1 MSYDR
6 VSTVNYDSSWLHI
19 QINCN
24 CRYYRQPIRV
34 DEIGNNF
41 TMIIKCSDGVVCVGP
56 SERAAEL
63 AGEARRAGI
72 SSLVTMRRNSGSSA
86 TGLRGARVRAES
98 RKSFAHARTQRSALQ
113 CAPSG
118 FVCAWAACTH
128 ELRLCWCLSSRSI
141 NELDI
146 DSDCCLHATHWLT
159 LWTWN
164 CLFIH
169 DEYFYFK

>member
-1 MSYDR
+1 MNKDYFDKNEKLVLIVECFHILYKFELRSQKCKLSYDR

-72 SSLVTMRRNSGSSA
+72 SSLIYASPRINVDF
-86 TGLRGARVRAES
+86 
-98 RKSFAHARTQRSALQ
+98 KSKNQKQ
-113 CAPSG
+113 
-118 FVCAWAACTH
+118 
-128 ELRLCWCLSSRSI
+128 
-141 NELDI
+141 
-146 DSDCCLHATHWLT
+146 
-159 LWTWN
+159 
-164 CLFIH
+164 
-169 DEYFYFK
+169 